1 MKKPT
6 DTAPR
11 RRAWSYIAGERGR
24 NRVRVFAWPKQG
36 ESLWIDCRDGAGRTR
51 KPLGHSDKDR
61 AKRQADE
68 VAARWGQDK
77 KARPAVQVLTLRTLF
92 DIYEREVTPQ
102 KGKSARGHD
111 RRALPL
117 LLKAFGADRRPE
129 TLNVRDWQGF
139 IKRRQSG
146 ELAPQL
152 RRRKKLGKS
161 IPKPVRA
168 TVIEQNLK
176 LLLAVL
182 NWAERA
188 QHPDGSGYLLER
200 NPLRGLKLPKEENP
214 RQPIFTADQCKAL
227 RRVAAEHSP
236 LAERFV
242 MMAWYTG
249 HRSNSIRQ
257 LRWSDLDL
265 EGGNIRWR
273 AEADKIGY
281 EHRNPM
287 HPDLLAFLKQDRLR
301 SKAIGEAHVFP
312 ALRDSSQP
320 LPRDTVQ
327 KVWATLAKAASIPRG
342 VGYGWHSFRRAF
354 ANALRDVPLREL
366 KDLGGWKSTAT
377 IVKVYLQ
384 PSEQAQRTALSKL
397 ATSNGQ

>member
-36 ESLWIDCRDGAGRTR
+36 KNLWIDCRDGAGRTR
-51 KPLGHSDKDR
+51 KPLGHADRDR

-102 KGKSARGHD
+102 KKSARHD
-111 RRALPL
+111 QRTLALF
-117 LLKAFGADRRPE
+117 LKAFGAERMPE
-129 TLNVRDWQGF
+129 TLNVRDWHSY
-139 IKRRQSG
+139 IRSRKSG
-146 ELAPQL
+146 ELAPVV
-152 RRRKKLGKS
+152 RRDKNGKVVL
-161 IPKPVRA
+161 KPVRA
-168 TVIEQNLK
+168 RVLEQDLK

-188 QHPDGSGYLLER
+188 RGDGSGYLLER
-200 NPLRGLKLPKEENP
+200 NPLRGLKVPKEESP
-214 RQPIFTADQCKAL
+214 RRPMFTAGQCVAI
-227 RRVAAEHSP
+227 RRAAAEHSP

-242 MMAWYTG
+242 LLALCTG
-249 HRSNSIRQ
+249 HRSSAIRQ
-257 LRWSDLDL
+257 LRWSDIDL
-265 EGGNIRWR
+265 EAGVIRWR

-281 EHRNPM
+281 EHSNPL
-287 HPDLLAFLKQDRLR
+287 HPELVTYPKRERARIGAIGKAWLFPSDNDPAQPADRDYFLK
-301 SKAIGEAHVFP
+301 KIWP
-312 ALRDSSQP
+312 ALRS
-320 LPRDTVQ
+320 
-327 KVWATLAKAASIPRG
+327 AAGIPEGER
-342 VGYGWHSFRRAF
+342 YGWHSFRRAF

-366 KDLGGWKSTAT
+366 KDLGGWKSAQTVVT
-377 IVKVYLQ
+377 VYL
-384 PSEQAQRTALSKL
+384 PPDEQAQRTALGRL